1 MILTNVY
8 THTNED
14 HDLYLVFEFDDG
26 RLEFECPVGMTA
38 PEALL
43 AFRAFVNKAELLI
56 SEDQIVH

>member
-8 THTNED
+8 THED
-14 HDLYLVFEFDDG
+14 EDDDLYLVLEFNDS

-43 AFRAFVNKAELLI
+43 ALRAFINKAELLI
-56 SEDQIVH
+56 SEDQTVH